1 MLVENTRKNQMLQ
14 QAVASLV
21 IDNMYVSKEFIE
33 ELMKVDKGEKTY
45 EEIRQEIIKKH
56 ARQRILLSRFRC
68 FDKMEAEIKLIEDR
82 KVIRNN
88 NRKI

>member
-56 ARQRILLSRFRC
+56 AR
-68 FDKMEAEIKLIEDR
+68 
-82 KVIRNN
+82 
-88 NRKI
+88 